1 MSPPIEGLDKISAQI
16 KSLLDVGKKNKALD
30 MLSKAYGET
39 IYWHAR
45 RMVVVHEDA
54 QDVLQESFIRIVR
67 GIDAFKWESKL
78 SSWIY
83 RIVLN
88 ESLRMIENRNKRL
101 QTQSL
106 ENITQMIASS
116 NYVDLGNEAALK
128 LQAAIQMLPHK
139 QQTVFML
146 RYYDDL
152 SYEEIAYITDSNP
165 SAAKMNYHHAKE
177 KILKILK
184 NDN

>member
-1 MSPPIEGLDKISAQI
+1 MSPPIEGLDSISAQI
-16 KSLLDVGKKNKALD
+16 KCLMDAGHKNKALD
-30 MLSKAYGET
+30 LLSKTYGET

-45 RMVVVHEDA
+45 RMVLVHEDA

-67 GIDAFKWESKL
+67 GIDSFKWESKL

-88 ESLRMIENRNKRL
+88 ESLRLLDSRNKKL

-106 ENITQMIASS
+106 EYITQMITSS
-116 NYVDLGNEAALK
+116 DYVDLGNDAAVK
-128 LQAAIQMLPHK
+128 LQAAIQKLPAK

-146 RYYDDL
+146 RYYDDMP
-152 SYEEIAYITDSNP
+152 YEEIAYITDSNP
-165 SAAKMNYHHAKE
+165 AAVKMNYHHAKE
-177 KILKILK
+177 RILKLLK
-184 NDN
+184 NND